1 SVIIIFALYILF
13 IGDSV
18 NSGLKFLPHPNRLM
32 RAWMLAGML
41 ASASITTSLGAY
53 GVMISDRENKAIKD
67 FYSSPVSRRQVARGY
82 IVTGFIISII
92 MSIFTLFFW
101 EIYLGLAGGAVLDI
115 ETLLKLFAVIVLSS
129 FASSAIA
136 SFIIS
141 FLKTNSS
148 YSAAST
154 IVGTLIGFLVGAYI
168 PIGSLP
174 DNVQWL
180 VKYFPCAHSAV
191 LYRQLLM
198 KPATKANFANQP
210 SSVLKE
216 IREMFGIV
224 FVYNGHIAPAWV
236 SVAVLLVTGAIF
248 YLLAVLVMTRKQ
260 NEIWRIVNII
270 LDMERILLNMALE
283 KYKRFFRK
291 SYQKSLHNHF
301 FYVKITN
308 CI

>member
-1 SVIIIFALYILF
+1 MNAMVKRNLKIYFRDKASVFFSMLSVIIIFALYILF

-53 GVMISDRENKAIKD
+53 GVMISDRENKTIKD
-67 FYSSPVSRRQVARGY
+67 FYSSPVSRRQVAGGY
-82 IVTGFIISII
+82 IVTGFI
-92 MSIFTLFFW
+92 MSIFTLIFG

-115 ETLLKLFAVIVLSS
+115 ETLLKLFAVIVLSA

-141 FLKTNSS
+141 FLKTNNS
-148 YSAAST
+148 YSAASS

-198 KPATKANFANQP
+198 KPAIKANFANQP
-210 SSVLKE
+210 ASVLKE
-216 IREMFGIV
+216 IKEMFGIV
-224 FVYNGHIAPAWV
+224 FVYDGHTAPAWV
-236 SVAVLLVTGAIF
+236 SVIVLLVTGVVF

-260 NEIWRIVNII
+260 NE
-270 LDMERILLNMALE
+270 M
-283 KYKRFFRK
+283 
-291 SYQKSLHNHF
+291 
-301 FYVKITN
+301 
-308 CI
+308 